1 MRIIRRYSFCLVLIL
16 LGLNAYSQAVQEPDV
31 FRHIRENKTDSIAY
45 FLEQGNDINGL
56 FPRNTLL
63 EIAIVYNQIDV
74 VKLLIDRKANVNLQ
88 NNRST
93 PLFLG
98 VYYGKEYQSNKIT
111 ELLVANGANVNFV
124 GTNGTTPLIL
134 ATKLNNSPA
143 AKFLYEHDADPTI
156 KDRYG
161 NDFFYYALRGN
172 DPSLIQYFVSRGFEI
187 PRMASVEDGPYI
199 RLPENGALLSQSIRY
214 DSLTDIAE
222 WRQLD
227 LSEDTDG
234 LPDREAIEL
243 YLKKYPLKY
252 SNEYRKVGNIFVVSD
267 IHGHYDHFVNLLRGN
282 DIIGKNLEWTFG
294 NGHLVIAGDVFDR
307 GDKVT
312 ECLWLIFNLEQQA
325 EKHGGMVHYLH
336 GNHELLILKDNDKN
350 YAHEKYIFPYAK
362 AGIDSYD
369 LFSREYILGRWL
381 NSKNVAVKINRL
393 LIVHGGIPPYFV
405 DQKRTIDQMNREIN
419 NYMADTSGVMLAGDD
434 VIIEPIWYRGYFE
447 NTDMGSDLAKVC
459 KYYKVDKV
467 IVGHTPVDQVK
478 LLQNNYVIGV
488 GVHFTGPA
496 RPAQGLLVSNGK
508 FYRCDEKGHK
518 TEL

>member
-134 ATKLNNSPA
+134 ATKLNNSQA

-187 PRMASVEDGPYI
+187 LRMASVEDGPYI
-199 RLPENGALLSQSIRY
+199 RLPENGVLLSQSIRY